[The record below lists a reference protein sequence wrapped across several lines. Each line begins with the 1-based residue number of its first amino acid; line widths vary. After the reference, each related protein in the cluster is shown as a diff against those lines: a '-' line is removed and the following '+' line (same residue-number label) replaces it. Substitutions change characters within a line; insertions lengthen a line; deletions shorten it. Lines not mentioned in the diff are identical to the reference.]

1 MSIPRFCKLAR
12 LALPM
17 NTGGT
22 VKAYIVVKPG
32 ESLTEKEVIQF
43 CQEKLQE
50 RRRQD
55 FAAGGLGNGQEE
67 EGMI

>member
-1 MSIPRFCKLAR
+1 
-12 LALPM
+12 M